1 MTVPINVA
9 EKPIQATPTETPPP
23 VETTT
28 PEEEKF
34 VTIEEFW
41 EIVHRPENE
50 GKKLELVN
58 GVVVEEIRTTTMGG
72 AGARHGSIC
81 GVIFGVFWEHVRP
94 NKLGRL
100 FGAETG
106 FQFGIKP
113 NGKPFV
119 RCPDMAFVRQERLV
133 LPIPVEYMPYP
144 PDIAIEVLSPGN
156 TAQQIHD
163 KVRDYLK
170 NGVAIV
176 WVVYPNSESVVVHTT
191 EGSKE
196 YEGEDMLDGGEILPE
211 FRLMVKDIFAE
222 D

>member
-1 MTVPINVA
+1 MTIPPNIA
-9 EKPIQATPTETPPP
+9 EKPIQASVETPLIA
-23 VETTT
+23 ETST

-50 GKKLELVN
+50 GKKLELVY

-72 AGARHGSIC
+72 AGARHGRLTNQVAWYFNI
-81 GVIFGVFWEHVRP
+81 HVRP
-94 NKLGRL
+94 NKLGYI

-106 FQFGIKP
+106 FQFGFKP
-113 NGKPFV
+113 TGKPLV

-191 EGSKE
+191 EGAKE
-196 YEGEDMLDGGEILPE
+196 YEGEDVLDGGEILPE
-211 FRLMVKDIFAE
+211 FRLVVKDIFAE